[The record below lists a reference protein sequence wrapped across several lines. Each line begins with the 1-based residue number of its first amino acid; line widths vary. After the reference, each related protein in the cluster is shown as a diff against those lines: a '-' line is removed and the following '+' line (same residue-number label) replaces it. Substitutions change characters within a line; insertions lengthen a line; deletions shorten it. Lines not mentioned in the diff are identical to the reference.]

1 MKKPGS
7 VQGQPFVIDNC
18 NDCTLLVLDHCAQA
32 QIDNVSNSK
41 IFIGA
46 SSDSVFVR
54 NCSDCTFTVACG
66 QLRTRDCQNCT
77 FNLYCKT
84 EPVIETSLNMK
95 FGPFNGV
102 YPGHR
107 GDLLDAELGGEDAS
121 DVNDEKW
128 QNVFDFNDPSKT
140 GEKNW
145 RLLQPDEQ
153 QGLWCP
159 LGKAELCIISSS
171 SDVVAAVQ
179 QKVDAEKDNVVDD
192 DYSFEESKTC
202 TTFAKDE
209 DQKKEGT
216 TFHYKI
222 KAFVSGGW
230 SIMWTAV
237 ISVQEFC
244 LNLFFKAFQPINK
257 MLASG
262 E

>member
-1 MKKPGS
+1 M
-7 VQGQPFVIDNC
+7 IDNC

-32 QIDNVSNSK
+32 QIDNVSDSK

-46 SSDSVFVR
+46 SADSVFVR
-54 NCSDCTFTVACG
+54 NCSNCTFTVACG

-84 EPVIETSLNMK
+84 EPVIETSSNMK
-95 FGPFNGV
+95 FGPFNGA
-102 YPGHR
+102 YPGHQ
-107 GDLLDAELGGEDAS
+107 GDLLDAGLEKDVS
-121 DVNDEKW
+121 DSNDEKW

-140 GEKNW
+140 GENW
-145 RLLQPDEQ
+145 RLLRPEERQA
-153 QGLWCP
+153 LWCP
-159 LGKAELCIISSS
+159 LGKAELCISSS
-171 SDVVAAVQ
+171 SDVVATERQKLATEERNAV
-179 QKVDAEKDNVVDD
+179 VD

-216 TFHYKI
+216 TFHHKI

-230 SIMWTAV
+230 SIVWTAV
-237 ISVQEFC
+237 SSVQEFC
-244 LNLFFKAFQPINK
+244 LDLFFKAFQPINK

>member
-46 SSDSVFVR
+46 SADSVFVR

-107 GDLLDAELGGEDAS
+107 GDLLDAGLEKDVS
-121 DVNDEKW
+121 DCNDDKW
-128 QNVFDFNDPSKT
+128 QNVFDFLMIRPRRARRTGDFYDPTNDKHC
-140 GEKNW
+140 GVLLV
-145 RLLQPDEQ
+145 RLN
-153 QGLWCP
+153 C
-159 LGKAELCIISSS
+159 ASSQ
-171 SDVVAAVQ
+171 VVATLLLL
-179 QKVDAEKDNVVDD
+179 NVKSWLLRNAMQLLMITILRNQRLVLHLPKMKIRRKRVLL
-192 DYSFEESKTC
+192 FTRSKH
-202 TTFAKDE
+202 DSYRE
-209 DQKKEGT
+209 VG
-216 TFHYKI
+216 
-222 KAFVSGGW
+222 VSCGL
-230 SIMWTAV
+230 
-237 ISVQEFC
+237 Q
-244 LNLFFKAFQPINK
+244 
-257 MLASG
+257 
-262 E
+262 

>member
-32 QIDNVSNSK
+32 QIDNVSDSK

-46 SSDSVFVR
+46 SADSVFVR
-54 NCSDCTFTVACG
+54 NCSNCIFTVACG

-84 EPVIETSLNMK
+84 EPVIETSSNLK
-95 FGPFNGV
+95 FGPFNGA

-107 GDLLDAELGGEDAS
+107 GDLLDAGLEEEDV
-121 DVNDEKW
+121 DGNDDKW
-128 QNVFDFNDPSKT
+128 RNVFDFNDPSKT

-145 RLLQPDEQ
+145 RLLRPDERQ
-153 QGLWCP
+153 ALWCP

-171 SDVVAAVQ
+171 SDVVATERQKLATEERNAV
-179 QKVDAEKDNVVDD
+179 VD

-202 TTFAKDE
+202 TPFAKDE

-222 KAFVSGGW
+222 KAIVCGGW

-237 ISVQEFC
+237 NSVQEFC

>member
-1 MKKPGS
+1 
-7 VQGQPFVIDNC
+7 
-18 NDCTLLVLDHCAQA
+18 
-32 QIDNVSNSK
+32 
-41 IFIGA
+41 
-46 SSDSVFVR
+46 
-54 NCSDCTFTVACG
+54 
-66 QLRTRDCQNCT
+66 
-77 FNLYCKT
+77 
-84 EPVIETSLNMK
+84 MK
-95 FGPFNGV
+95 FGPFNGA

-107 GDLLDAELGGEDAS
+107 GDLLDAGLEEEDV
-121 DVNDEKW
+121 DGNDDKW
-128 QNVFDFNDPSKT
+128 QNVFDFNDPSKS

-145 RLLQPDEQ
+145 RLLRPDEH

-159 LGKAELCIISSS
+159 LGKAELCISSS
-171 SDVVAAVQ
+171 SDVVATEQQEVVIEKHNAV
-179 QKVDAEKDNVVDD
+179 VD
-192 DYSFEESKTC
+192 DYSFEKPKTC

-216 TFHYKI
+216 TFQKI

-237 ISVQEFC
+237 NSVQEFC